1 MGASQVQSLSGSFL
15 PAGASGLAVAQ
26 GALHQGL
33 VSGEFGGD
41 GITAIQLP
49 STSGAGLPAIT
60 DWVTCLIGGGWSH
73 GLDPH
78 TVTAYESPNAP
89 NHAIAV
95 LANSGATTVAVV
107 DLTDMLDTTIVPRNV
122 AGDVCLAGTLPASVV
137 SFIPVP

>member
-1 MGASQVQSLSGSFL
+1 
-15 PAGASGLAVAQ
+15 VAQ
-26 GALHQGL
+26 GALHQGI

-49 STSGAGLPAIT
+49 STSGAGLPAIS
-60 DWVTCLIGGGWSH
+60 DWVTCNIGGGWSH

-89 NHAIAV
+89 NHAFAV
-95 LANSGATTVAVV
+95 LANQGASTVAVV
-107 DLTDMLDTTIVPRNV
+107 DLTDMLDPAMVPRNG